1 MKRSELFFSAL
12 LLPMD
17 YIALI
22 ISAILAYYIRHLP
35 SVQRIRPVVF
45 NLKFFDFLL
54 LIVFIGLVW
63 IAIYAIAGLYKIKGT
78 KSFYD
83 EFGRI
88 FLATSAG
95 VAFVTLAMVS
105 TRNLF
110 DSRFIILAS
119 WFFSIIL
126 VSIERACIRYI
137 QRALYQTG
145 IGVHRVILVGNG
157 DLARDLENEFNN
169 KPRLGYKIIASYP
182 IFDEPVKEKIIAMA
196 KNDSFDEIIETDT
209 NMPHTTMLEI
219 VGLAHEYHRDFK
231 YAADLF
237 RTRASNFGI
246 ETYADVPI
254 VEIRRTPLIGWG
266 RILKR
271 IFDIIFSAIFII
283 IMLPI
288 IAVTAIAI
296 KIDSEGP
303 IFFKYKRVGE
313 RGRVIDFIKFRT
325 MIKDAHKY
333 RFDKE
338 FLQQQKNL
346 REGTPMMKF
355 ENDPRIT
362 RVGKFLRKWSI
373 DELPQLFLALAGKM
387 SLVGP
392 RPHEMEEVEKYTRT
406 QKNVLAVKPGITGM
420 AQVSGR
426 SDLDFNDEVRLDTY
440 YIENW
445 SLLLDIKILLK
456 TPGAIFKK
464 RNTL

>member
-1 MKRSELFFSAL
+1 MKRSELFFSAITV
-12 LLPMD
+12 PTD
-17 YIALI
+17 YVALI
-22 ISAILAYYIRHLP
+22 ASALLAYQIRYLP
-35 SVQRIRPVVF
+35 SVQKIRPVVF
-45 NLKFFDFLL
+45 NLNFFNFFLL
-54 LIVFIGLVW
+54 ALCIGLVW
-63 IAIYAIAGLYKIKGT
+63 IVIYAIAGLYRIKGT

-110 DSRFIILAS
+110 DSRFIILSS
-119 WFFSIIL
+119 WLFSIIL
-126 VSIERACIRYI
+126 VSIERACVRNI
-137 QRALYQTG
+137 QRFLYKKG
-145 IGVHRVILVGNG
+145 IGVHRVILIG
-157 DLARDLENEFNN
+157 DGELAQKLSVEFNDN
-169 KPRLGYKIIASYP
+169 PRLGYKIIESYP
-182 IFDEPVKEKIIAMA
+182 SFDVAIKEKIIAMA

-209 NMPHTTMLEI
+209 NMPHASMLEI
-219 VGLAHEYHRDFK
+219 VDLAHEYHRDFK

-271 IFDIIFSAIFII
+271 IFDIIFSIILII
-283 IMLPI
+283 IALPI
-288 IAVTAIAI
+288 MFIAAIAI
-296 KIDSEGP
+296 KIDSDGS

-313 RGRVIDFIKFRT
+313 RGRVINFIKFRT

-338 FLQQQKNL
+338 FLQKQKNL
-346 REGTPMMKF
+346 REGSPMMKF

-373 DELPQLFLALAGKM
+373 DELPQFFLVLFGKM

-392 RPHEMEEVEKYTRT
+392 RPHEIEEVEKYTRM

-426 SDLDFNDEVRLDTY
+426 SDLNFNDEVRLDTY

-445 SLLLDIKILLK
+445 SLVMDIKILLK
-456 TPGAIFKK
+456 TPGAVFKK